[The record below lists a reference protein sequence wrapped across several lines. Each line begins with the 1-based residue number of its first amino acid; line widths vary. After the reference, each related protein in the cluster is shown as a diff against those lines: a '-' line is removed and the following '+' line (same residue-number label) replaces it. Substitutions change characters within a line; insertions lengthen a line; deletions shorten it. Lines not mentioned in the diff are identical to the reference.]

1 MFTLWVYVFKKQKDN
16 QKHLIVLD
24 ALQIVIKSYFF
35 PVLQKY
41 KHVCELNKALCQ
53 AWFTQQRW
61 SILVVPE
68 FRAPCPTAH

>member
-1 MFTLWVYVFKKQKDN
+1 MFSLYVYVFKQQKGN

-24 ALQIVIKSYFF
+24 APQIVIKSFFF

-53 AWFTQQRW
+53 AWFAQKKV
-61 SILVVPE
+61 IY
-68 FRAPCPTAH
+68 F